1 MSEQQE
7 STGTVLLALS
17 ANVFI
22 AVLKLAGGLLSG
34 SSAMLSESAH
44 SIADSM
50 NEVFLLIALRRSER
64 PPDALHP
71 FGYGKER
78 YVWSMLAA
86 VGIFVTGACFSAYEG
101 LHTILGGGE
110 ELTYAWL
117 LYAVLA
123 VAMLA
128 EGSSW
133 TKAVRQVLHTSHTTG
148 RALLDTIR
156 DSRDTTVTVVLA
168 EDSAAVVGLVLAAL
182 GLLLHQVT
190 GSARWEGVASLL
202 IAVLLAVAAFGVGR
216 QNMDLLIGQSAQVGL
231 RLAAWDYLSQAE
243 GVNAVLEV
251 LEVQT
256 MQISDDSVLL
266 AARVDLDDGMDS
278 DGVEELAGRIR
289 LGLAEQVP
297 EAAAGQIFLDITDA
311 TPASAEEAH
320 RVHERL
326 REAAGGRTG

>member
-251 LEVQT
+251 QT